1 MSITVYDLLSYV
13 DYRNT
18 LTLIFCV
25 AVLNFLSDLSG
36 NYSSALIAPFTKK
49 LVEKK
54 DMEQAQGLISIASQ
68 LMNVLATFLG
78 SILLSFFQKRVVAY
92 FNSFIFLFVGIRF
105 LLIKKDMNLVEKD
118 IGNINNKNT
127 LKNAIINFNF
137 LFRDKRIFKYLCQ
150 LSLLNGFFGGLTPIF
165 ALFINNN
172 NSLKI
177 ISNPIKIS
185 LLSGIITLSMIVGND
200 LSSKILKNVS
210 LSLLNIISTIFLLFI
225 SISFILNNLYLIFFN
240 SSILSMFLGI
250 ISPRFSAM
258 IINKYPTERLGG
270 IITTTNSL
278 LVIIPPIASIIFPSL
293 ANISLIYSYIGFS
306 LYSLLLFLLNIL
318 IN

>member
-1 MSITVYDLLSYV
+1 MVLSITVYDLLSYV

-36 NYSSALIAPFTKK
+36 NYSSELIAPFTKK

-92 FNSFIFLFVGIRF
+92 FNSFIFLFVGIGF
-105 LLIKKDMNLVEKD
+105 LLIKKDMNLVKKD

-172 NSLKI
+172 NSLKTVA
-177 ISNPIKIS
+177 NPIKIS
-185 LLSGIITLSMIVGND
+185 LLSGIITLSMIIGNN
-200 LSSKILKNVS
+200 LSSKILKNIS
-210 LSLLNIISTIFLLFI
+210 ISLLNIISTSFVLFI
-225 SISFILNNLYLIFFN
+225 SISFILNNLIFFN

-250 ISPRFSAM
+250 ISPRFSAI

-306 LYSLLLFLLNIL
+306 LYSLLLFFIKYFN
-318 IN
+318 

>member
-1 MSITVYDLLSYV
+1 
-13 DYRNT
+13 
-18 LTLIFCV
+18 
-25 AVLNFLSDLSG
+25 
-36 NYSSALIAPFTKK
+36 
-49 LVEKK
+49 
-54 DMEQAQGLISIASQ
+54 MEQAQGLISITSQ

-92 FNSFIFLFVGIRF
+92 FNSFIFLFVGIGF
-105 LLIKKDMNLVEKD
+105 LLIKKDIKLVEED
-118 IGNINNKNT
+118 IRNIKNNNTFKNT
-127 LKNAIINFNF
+127 LTNFRVLFKDKNV
-137 LFRDKRIFKYLCQ
+137 FKILCQ

-225 SISFILNNLYLIFFN
+225 SISFILNNLYLIF
-240 SSILSMFLGI
+240 L
-250 ISPRFSAM
+250 
-258 IINKYPTERLGG
+258 T
-270 IITTTNSL
+270 
-278 LVIIPPIASIIFPSL
+278 LVYFHC
-293 ANISLIYSYIGFS
+293 F
-306 LYSLLLFLLNIL
+306 
-318 IN
+318 